1 MKEKKTTR
9 VATPWRY
16 PGGKSKLTPRIAEL
30 INELVDGER
39 LTPG

>member
-1 MKEKKTTR
+1 MKEKKTPR
-9 VATPWRY
+9 VVTPWRY

-30 INELVDGER
+30 IDELVAIGR